1 MRRQHTMTGA
11 AAGTSAGASA
21 GTWWATEAAHRIA
34 ADALAAAEAAADAAG
49 CLVRP
54 ISALPELEAT
64 CRLFHGIWQ
73 PGAENGLATTELLR
87 AMDKAGSY
95 VAAAFDRE
103 AATGARGGGGALAGQ
118 AALVGEGALAGEG
131 VLAEGG
137 ARGAGGARGTGG
149 ALADGS
155 GELVGA
161 CIGFFGPPPDGSLH
175 SHIAGVSARMR
186 GRSVGFALKTHQR
199 AWALERGATQVS
211 WTFDPLVRRN
221 AYFNIGKLAARPAQ
235 YLPNFYGRMDDGING
250 ADDTDRLLVEW
261 PLAAPEVAAACHGR
275 PRPADATGERARGTA
290 IALGTTPGGRP
301 HAHPVTGSGSRCL
314 VAVPDDIEQLRRT
327 DPPSAADWR
336 AAVRETL
343 GGLLADGWQV
353 AGFDRAGWYLLARPS
368 VTVAAPAAPAVA
380 AAPAADPLSQPTT
393 APHNPVDT
401 DEERP

>member
-1 MRRQHTMTGA
+1 MRQQHTMTD
-11 AAGTSAGASA
+11 TSAGTA
-21 GTWWATEAAHRIA
+21 WATEAAHRIA
-34 ADALAAAEAAADAAG
+34 ADALTAAEAAADAAG

-54 ISALPELEAT
+54 ISALPELAAT

-95 VAAAFDRE
+95 VAAAFDRG
-103 AATGARGGGGALAGQ
+103 AATGVRGGGGALAG
-118 AALVGEGALAGEG
+118 EGALTDS
-131 VLAEGG
+131 G
-137 ARGAGGARGTGG
+137 ARGAGGALVDGG
-149 ALADGS
+149 

-199 AWALERGATQVS
+199 AWALRRGATQVS

-275 PRPADATGERARGTA
+275 HRLADAAGERARGTA
-290 IALGTTPGGRP
+290 VALDTTPGGRP
-301 HAHPVTGSGSRCL
+301 QAHPVTEPGPRCL

-327 DPPSAADWR
+327 DPRSAADWR

-353 AGFDRAGWYLLARPS
+353 TGFDRVGWYLLARPS
-368 VTVAAPAAPAVA
+368 VTAAAPAAPETPAA
-380 AAPAADPLSQPTT
+380 LAAPAAGPLSQPTT